1 MKNYMKKIIFVTA
14 TRVDYGKLKTIMVS
28 AQRLKNFKSYVF
40 VTGVHNMKEYGSTHE
55 HINMLLRIVTNEN
68 I

>member
-14 TRVDYGKLKTIMVS
+14 TRVDYGKLKTIMVF

-40 VTGVHNMKEYGSTHE
+40 VTGVHNMKEYGSINE
-55 HINMLLRIVTNEN
+55 HKICYIRLVANEN

>member
-14 TRVDYGKLKTIMVS
+14 TRVDYGKLKTIMVF

-40 VTGVHNMKEYGSTHE
+40 VTGVHNMKEYGSIHD
-55 HINMLLRIVTNEN
+55 I
-68 I
+68 